1 MNKLESGAI
10 VLEQKPFD
18 LVELLS
24 EANTVAE
31 MQAIEHGISYEV
43 NDPEPVK
50 HRYLIGSPVHLKR
63 ILQNLASNAI
73 KYNRENGSVCV
84 SCQELSYDE
93 DMAWFRFTC
102 KDSGM
107 GMSEEFQMHAF
118 EPFAQEGRTAN
129 TTYAGT
135 GLGLSIVKE
144 LTERMGGQIELNSKQ
159 NVGFTFTLT
168 IPLKI
173 NYEIQPEKKQEQG
186 KVETAGKRVLLVEDN
201 ELNIEIAQFLL
212 EKEGFLVTQAHNGQ
226 EAVEQFAASDIS
238 TFDIIFMDIM
248 MPVMSGIEATQAIR
262 AMDRADAKEVPIIAM
277 SANAFQDDIENSLA
291 AGMNLHLMKPIDV
304 AKLKQAIQEVLG
316 GEQIKGAKS

>member
-1 MNKLESGAI
+1 MLSVMSCLAFVLLTSLFNAHPRDNIIGAASAYVVML
-10 VLEQKPFD
+10 VLKVTHAKMWICHTDAFNA
-18 LVELLS
+18 L
-24 EANTVAE
+24 
-31 MQAIEHGISYEV
+31 
-43 NDPEPVK
+43 
-50 HRYLIGSPVHLKR
+50 
-63 ILQNLASNAI
+63 LASAI
-73 KYNRENGSVCV
+73 GICFNQRNTRRNIGKKLYMDMYKATIKTSILVSQFDIVHDTFVVLHSPSYMNHVLSQSV
-84 SCQELSYDE
+84 
-93 DMAWFRFTC
+93 
-102 KDSGM
+102 
-107 GMSEEFQMHAF
+107 
-118 EPFAQEGRTAN
+118 
-129 TTYAGT
+129 
-135 GLGLSIVKE
+135 
-144 LTERMGGQIELNSKQ
+144 
-159 NVGFTFTLT
+159 NVGSTFTLT